1 MGFLG
6 QNLAI
11 GVPMSETITISIRNA
26 FDAITARARVRE
38 FARMEGLDVTG
49 QARISL
55 AAYSL
60 TNAKSGGGNQ
70 GHLILRGLKDAKRIG
85 IEVIC
90 VIPDATNHQF
100 PAETFKNIRWLV
112 DEFTA
117 ETLPSNEMQ
126 VALVQWAPLPERRL
140 Q

>member
-1 MGFLG
+1 MNEKF
-6 QNLAI
+6 
-11 GVPMSETITISIRNA
+11 TIPIRNA
-26 FDAITARARVRE
+26 FDAITARAKVRE
-38 FARMEGLDVTG
+38 FAREKGLDVTG

-60 TNAKSGGGNQ
+60 ANAKSGSGCQ
-70 GHLILRGLKDAKRIG
+70 GHLILRSLREGKRIG

-90 VIPDATNHQF
+90 VIPDATNYQF

-112 DEFTA
+112 DEFAT

-126 VALVQWAPLPERRL
+126 IALTQWSSLPEGRL

>member
-1 MGFLG
+1 
-6 QNLAI
+6 
-11 GVPMSETITISIRNA
+11 MSEKVTISIRNA
-26 FDAITARARVRE
+26 FDAITARAKVRE
-38 FARMEGLDVTG
+38 FARQEGLDVTG

-60 TNAKSGGGNQ
+60 ADAKSGCGQQ
-70 GHLILRGLKDAKRIG
+70 GQLILRGLKNDKRIG

-90 VIPDATNHQF
+90 IIPDATDYQF
-100 PAETFKNIRWLV
+100 PAETVKNVKWLV
-112 DEFTA
+112 DEFTT

-126 VALVQWAPLPERRL
+126 IALIQWAPLPEGRL

>member
-1 MGFLG
+1 
-6 QNLAI
+6 
-11 GVPMSETITISIRNA
+11 MSEKITIPIRNA
-26 FDAITARARVRE
+26 FDAITARAKVRE
-38 FARMEGLDVTG
+38 FAREGGLDVTG

-60 TNAKSGGGNQ
+60 ANAKSGCGNL
-70 GHLILRGLKDAKRIG
+70 GHLILRGLKDDERIG

-90 VIPDATNHQF
+90 VIPDATNSQF

-112 DEFTA
+112 DEFTT

-126 VALVQWAPLPERRL
+126 IALIQWAPLPEGRL

>member
-1 MGFLG
+1 
-6 QNLAI
+6 
-11 GVPMSETITISIRNA
+11 MSEKLTIPIRNA
-26 FDAITARARVRE
+26 FDAITARAKVRE
-38 FARMEGLDVTG
+38 FARAEGLDVTG

-60 TNAKSGGGNQ
+60 ANTKSGGGNQ
-70 GHLILRGLKDAKRIG
+70 GHLILRGLKDDERIG

-100 PAETFKNIRWLV
+100 PAETFKNVRWLV
-112 DEFTA
+112 DEFTT

-126 VALVQWAPLPERRL
+126 IALVQWAPLPEGRL

>member
-1 MGFLG
+1 MSKRF
-6 QNLAI
+6 AI
-11 GVPMSETITISIRNA
+11 PIRNA
-26 FDAITARARVRE
+26 SDAITARARVRE
-38 FARMEGLDVTG
+38 FARAEGLDVTG

-60 TNAKSGGGNQ
+60 ANEKSGCGNRSQ
-70 GHLILRGLKDAKRIG
+70 LILRGLKDNERIG

-90 VIPDATNHQF
+90 VIPDATNYQF
-100 PAETFKNIRWLV
+100 PAETIKNIKWLV
-112 DEFTA
+112 DEFST

-126 VALVQWAPLPERRL
+126 IALVQWTPLPEGRL

>member
-1 MGFLG
+1 
-6 QNLAI
+6 
-11 GVPMSETITISIRNA
+11 MSEKMTLSIRNA
-26 FDAITARARVRE
+26 FDAITARAKVRE
-38 FARMEGLDVTG
+38 FARAEGLDVTG

-60 TNAKSGGGNQ
+60 ANAKSGRGDQ
-70 GHLILRGLKDAKRIG
+70 GQLILRGLKKDARIG

-90 VIPDATNHQF
+90 VIPDATNYQF
-100 PAETFKNIRWLV
+100 PAEILKNIKWLV
-112 DEFTA
+112 DEFAT

-126 VALVQWAPLPERRL
+126 IALVQWASLPEGRL